1 MAKQKPKTQDAYLHD
16 MLEAATLVRGYM
28 AGVAFEDFWE
38 NSEKRDAVALRIS
51 VIGESAYR
59 IDGAT
64 EKVLPAVPFKELR
77 GMRNRIAHDYGSV
90 DFRIVWEVTQTDIE
104 PLVNALG
111 LYFEGR
117 SAQVLPKI
125 SPVGRP
131 KTPLAPL

>member
-1 MAKQKPKTQDAYLHD
+1 

-51 VIGESAYR
+51 VIGESANR
-59 IDGAT
+59 IEGGT
-64 EKVLPAVPFKELR
+64 EKELPAIPFKELR

-104 PLVNALG
+104 PLVKALRA
-111 LYFEGR
+111 YFD
-117 SAQVLPKI
+117 
-125 SPVGRP
+125 
-131 KTPLAPL
+131 